1 VQKDVQALLN
11 NHQARDK
18 ELQEL
23 KLLSLRQQIQIGI
36 DQLESGQFTDYT
48 ETELDDLFDEIQRD
62 GRPELGLLECSK
74 HSVFEAEDGN

>member
-1 VQKDVQALLN
+1 LLN

-23 KLLSLRQQIQIGI
+23 KLLSLRQEIQIGI

-62 GRPELGLLECSK
+62 SRPESGLLECSK
-74 HSVFEAEDGN
+74 PSVLEAEDGN